1 MKWEIGVKKPSKS
14 NMFSE
19 TKAAELAVFADVIDG
34 SMDAHACVV
43 SYGAP
48 SQEVRTALEAA
59 MKALG
64 YDTVFVNCAGR
75 FEVDGGDRE
84 LFACLEGI
92 DPRVVVIADEL
103 ACALVS
109 KAFRENIVLDQ
120 KSRAMGRNVV
130 AFTSFEADLKSPV
143 TKQRDWALMKALR
156 S

>member
-1 MKWEIGVKKPSKS
+1 MY
-14 NMFSE
+14 SE
-19 TKAAELAVFADVIDG
+19 AKAAELNRFADVIDG
-34 SMDAHACVV
+34 SMDANACIV
-43 SYGAP
+43 SYGGTTEA
-48 SQEVRTALEAA
+48 VKTALTSA
-59 MKALG
+59 MRALG

-109 KAFRENIVLDQ
+109 QAFREAIALDQ
-120 KSRAMGRNVV
+120 NSRAMGRNVV
-130 AFTSFEADLKSPV
+130 AFTSFEADLASPAQ
-143 TKQRDWALMKALR
+143 KQRDWALMKALC